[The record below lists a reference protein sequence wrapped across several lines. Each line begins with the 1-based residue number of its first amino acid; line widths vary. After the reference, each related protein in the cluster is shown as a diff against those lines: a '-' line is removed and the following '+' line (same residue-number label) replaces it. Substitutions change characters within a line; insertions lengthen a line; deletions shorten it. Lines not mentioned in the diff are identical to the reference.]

1 VDASLPSD
9 AEQVPSRY
17 RVHLLPRAKPVE
29 RGVLYRRG
37 DAQFLLEWS
46 RVRRVLSAWVGAPGA
61 RSAVFDLVLEATG
74 PECVVARVELAPGED
89 VARVARAVAIGLAG
103 RAPGPGGDPEAP
115 AEEPAL
121 DYPDVET
128 FEAAALEVVRFR
140 GAVS

>member
-1 VDASLPSD
+1 VDAPLRSD

-37 DAQFLLEWS
+37 EAQFLLEWG

-61 RSAVFDLVLEATG
+61 RTALFDLVLEAAG
-74 PECVVARVELAPGED
+74 PECVVARVEVAPGED
-89 VARVARAVAIGLAG
+89 VARVARAVAIGLSSAG
-103 RAPGPGGDPEAP
+103 GAGAAGAG
-115 AEEPAL
+115 PAL

-128 FEAAALEVVRFR
+128 FEAAALEAVRFR
-140 GAVS
+140 GVVS